1 MTTATAATTHSPRLL
16 TPTTEYFRHDG
27 EPFARLSPH
36 KSLKNAAVIYNSIK
50 NLPDKTIVRG
60 DFDKKSQPII
70 FFPERTKKKIGQIGN
85 VNTIKAGDINAGRK
99 EMAGFLSSIAIE
111 GVHFKDSAIRKTALM
126 LNRTVSLTESD
137 QRDFTVGDIKE
148 SLKALAKAYHTDQLH
163 KTTSPH
169 RLLGRQVTKIQNKRL
184 REFVAISREKA
195 DEIYTAIR
203 GNLKKYDVQPEM
215 GLFAI
220 KVMIRQFLDQD
231 SLSSKSFASFVRQ
244 NAHDPDIQFF
254 AQRWHA
260 ISHPFPSDERIQFS
274 TEPWAKELDTLCEII
289 IKSNRRST
297 RLMKVDTAEGG
308 GSVTKLVL
316 PTSTSKQPQELP
328 QADKVIYSSLKSED
342 TDDSSSF
349 PSSPYH
355 PKQSSSSSTASV
367 GAAPLV
373 TTQVSEQPPELLVVP
388 ESPKL
393 SDYFNNVSEQDDSD
407 TAFSAQS
414 TLSPAN
420 ENKTVMSLGEKFK
433 SQLSALSHSTL
444 PSFESDASLNQSE
457 KTRLLNNTEESS
469 KDQNESATTEEKM

>member
-1 MTTATAATTHSPRLL
+1 MTTATTATTHSPRLL

-70 FFPERTKKKIGQIGN
+70 FFPERAKKKIGQIGN

-99 EMAGFLSSIAIE
+99 EMAGFLSSIAVE
-111 GVHFKDSAIRKTALM
+111 GVNFKDIAIRKTALM

-169 RLLGRQVTKIQNKRL
+169 RLLGKQVTKIQNQRL
-184 REFVAISREKA
+184 RQFMAISREKA
-195 DEIYTAIR
+195 DKIYTAIR
-203 GNLKKYDVQPEM
+203 GNLKKYDMQPEM

-220 KVMIRQFLDQD
+220 KVMVKQFLAQD
-231 SLSSKSFASFVRQ
+231 ALSSKSFASFVRQ
-244 NAHDPDIQFF
+244 NADDADIQFF
-254 AQRWHA
+254 AKHWHA
-260 ISHPFPSDERIQFS
+260 ISHPSPSDKRIQFS
-274 TEPWAKELDTLCEII
+274 TEPWAKELDKICEII

-297 RLMKVDTAEGG
+297 RIMAVEEVDGAVTPAKV
-308 GSVTKLVL
+308 VL
-316 PTSTSKQPQELP
+316 PQSTSKFSLTIPKTVDL
-328 QADKVIYSSLKSED
+328 AYSSLNSED

-349 PSSPYH
+349 PSSPFQH
-355 PKQSSSSSTASV
+355 KQSSSSSSTSV
-367 GAAPLV
+367 GTAPLV
-373 TTQVSEQPPELLVVP
+373 PAQVSEQPPKPLVVP

-407 TAFSAQS
+407 TALSAQS

-444 PSFESDASLNQSE
+444 PSFESYPSLNQIE

-469 KDQNESATTEEKM
+469 KDQSESVPTEEKM